1 MMGTGNPVYLLNV
14 ERGEQEAA
22 ELLDMIAEK
31 QLADWEG
38 EWAPVLFR
46 AMQRLR
52 RTASMPTLAIW
63 RILEL
68 TAVTITCAISK

>member
-1 MMGTGNPVYLLNV
+1 MTSTSSPVYLLNV

-38 EWAPVLFR
+38 E
-46 AMQRLR
+46 
-52 RTASMPTLAIW
+52 
-63 RILEL
+63 
-68 TAVTITCAISK
+68 